1 MSQTFKTWKGT
12 LPRFLLQ
19 LYIWKQAYFLDL
31 LSYSEQEDK
40 EKEKLRQRYHPS
52 CSMVCMYVCGT
63 RGQF

>member
-40 EKEKLRQRYHPS
+40 EKEKL
-52 CSMVCMYVCGT
+52 
-63 RGQF
+63 